1 MKLKGK
7 VAIVTGASRGIGKAI
22 SLALAR
28 EGVNVVVAAR
38 SETEGRL
45 PGTIHKTV
53 EEIHALGGTALAVR
67 TNVMQ
72 EEDVNE
78 MIRSTLAEYEHIDIL
93 VNNAG
98 INVKSSIVD
107 MSIKRWDLIMGVNL
121 RSTFLCTKA
130 VLPFMMKQKSGSI
143 INLSSILGTRVTE
156 GGGIAYGTTKAAI
169 ERFTIGLAREIKE
182 YNIAVNAMCP
192 SYTDTEGFR
201 MLNPDTKRYS
211 LQSPGMWGKYAVL
224 LACQD
229 ATGLTGNCFT
239 AEEIDKL
246 Y

>member
-22 SLALAR
+22 ALALAR
-28 EGVNVVVAAR
+28 EGVSVVVAAR
-38 SETEGRL
+38 SETEGLL

-53 EEIHALGGTALAVR
+53 EEIHALGSDAMAIR
-67 TNVMQ
+67 TNVTQ
-72 EEDVNE
+72 EEEVNE
-78 MIRSTLAEYEHIDIL
+78 MVQRTLEQYEHIDIL

-98 INVKSSIVD
+98 VNVPGTIAEV
-107 MSIKRWDLIMGVNL
+107 SIKRWDIIMGVNL
-121 RSTFLCTKA
+121 RGTFLCTRA

-143 INLSSILGTRVTE
+143 INLSSILGTRVT
-156 GGGIAYGTTKAAI
+156 GGGVAYGTTKAAI
-169 ERFTIGLAREIKE
+169 ERFTKGLAKEVKE
-182 YNIAVNAMCP
+182 YNIAVNALCP
-192 SYTDTEGFR
+192 SYTDTEGLR
-201 MLNPDTKRYS
+201 MLNPNTKRS
-211 LQSPGMWGKYAVL
+211 SFQSPEMWGEYAVF

-239 AEEIDKL
+239 AEELEKL